1 MDNFNHFRS
10 VVREVIHL
18 NEIHIFQ
25 IQIKSNYFPENITIS
40 FSVLGYLK
48 LEKPLT
54 SISVNLEQWSR
65 LMFKLI
71 CQVILR

>member
-10 VVREVIHL
+10 VVREVILL

-25 IQIKSNYFPENITIS
+25 IQIKSNCFPENITIS

-48 LEKPLT
+48 LEKPLS
-54 SISVNLEQWSR
+54 SISVNLEQWKR
-65 LMFKLI
+65 LIFKLI
-71 CQVILR
+71 CLVIL

>member
-25 IQIKSNYFPENITIS
+25 IQIKSNYFLENITIS

-54 SISVNLEQWSR
+54 SISVNLEQWSW

-71 CQVILR
+71 CQVIL

>member
-10 VVREVIHL
+10 VVRGVIHL

-25 IQIKSNYFPENITIS
+25 IQIKSNYFLENITIS